1 MSAVKPISFENEFG
15 INKNPYVI
23 NEQKPSL
30 TQHSR
35 IRTIL
40 SVLSFISGFLV
51 ISIALNNY
59 YLSNRIIWRTKIG
72 SVEVGGK
79 TVSEA
84 RTLIENSIRE
94 FNSDEI
100 VLRSSDGTYRVRNA
114 EFGPAF
120 DIEGALVKAFERGHT
135 KDARQNQKSRF
146 GSLFSQKT
154 YALDFWFDE
163 IKFMRIIT
171 NRIPKLKNNQPQDA
185 SVVLSGKEFVAIQG
199 YDGLGFDEDKV
210 TKEYRNILTS
220 FNIKELA
227 IPIVP
232 KQAVIDLST
241 AHVARKFA
249 NRYAGRHLHM
259 LYSYDGYNYDRW
271 SLYLR
276 ENKDWF
282 EFRKVKEFGS
292 VSLYPV
298 LNSEKLRNE
307 LNRRIAPYL
316 YRAKEDITIKNEN
329 GKPVVE
335 GIARDGYY
343 LDVTRSIRA
352 INDTLIAN
360 RVDSNGNFAVH
371 LQVEHLLG
379 GVTNPEN
386 PFAVSDVLAT
396 GVTDFFGSPE
406 NRKFNI
412 NHASKSFENIL
423 IQPGD
428 KFSFLKC
435 MGKVDSTTG
444 YEKELVI
451 INGDSTA
458 PQYGGGMCQVSSTL
472 FRTVFFAGLKVLKRS
487 SHSFEVKYYLPAGLD
502 ATVADYAPDLVFE
515 NDTPNLILVQ
525 NLVDLKR
532 TKMYFKLFGKKD
544 GRKLSFDGP
553 INKGPVGEKGDHYMV
568 TWFRNVEFPDGRVRT
583 DKFNSIY
590 INKDL
595 VKKYQPENL
604 LMKKDSVFV
613 PVSLDTAK
621 FDLKTRSDSSGAQ

>member
-1 MSAVKPISFENEFG
+1 MSAVKPIAFQNEFE

-23 NEQKPSL
+23 NKPKPSFEG
-30 TQHSR
+30 HSR
-35 IRTIL
+35 IHTIL
-40 SVLSFISGFLV
+40 SGLSFIIGFLV
-51 ISIALNNY
+51 VLIAANNF
-59 YLSNRIIWRTKIG
+59 YLTNRILWRTKIG
-72 SVEVGGK
+72 PVAVGGK

-84 RTLIENSIRE
+84 RTLIENSIHE
-94 FNSDEI
+94 FTSDEI
-100 VLRSSDGTYRVRNA
+100 VLKSSDGTYRVRNA
-114 EFGPAF
+114 DFGPAF
-120 DIEGALVKAFERGHT
+120 DIESALVKAYESGHT
-135 KDARQNQKSRF
+135 KDVRQNQKSRW

-154 YALDFWFDE
+154 YPLDFWFDE
-163 IKFMRIIT
+163 IKFTRIIVR
-171 NRIPKLKNNQPQDA
+171 RIPKLRNNQPQDA
-185 SVVLSGKEFVAIQG
+185 SVVLSGKEFVAVQG
-199 YDGLGFDEDKV
+199 YDGLGFDEEKV
-210 TKEYRNILTS
+210 IKQYQNIMSS
-220 FNIKELA
+220 FDIKELP

-232 KQAVIDLST
+232 KQADIDLQT
-241 AHVARKFA
+241 AQVARKFV

-276 ENKDWF
+276 ENRDWF
-282 EFRKVKEFGS
+282 EFKKVKEFGNFN
-292 VSLYPV
+292 LYPV
-298 LNSEKLRNE
+298 LNSEKLRSE

-343 LDVTRSIRA
+343 LDVTRSIRS
-352 INDTLIAN
+352 INDTLIVN
-360 RVDSNGNFAVH
+360 RVDSTGNFSVH
-371 LQVEHLLG
+371 LQVAHLLG
-379 GVTNPEN
+379 GVANPEN

-412 NHASKSFENIL
+412 NHASNSFENIL

-428 KFSFLKC
+428 KFSFIKH

-444 YEKELVI
+444 YAKELVI
-451 INGDSTA
+451 INGDSLE
-458 PQYGGGMCQVSSTL
+458 PQYGGGICQVSSTL
-472 FRTVFFAGLKVLKRS
+472 FRTVFFSGLKVLKRM

-502 ATVADYAPDLVFE
+502 ATVAEYAPDLVFE
-515 NDTPNLILVQ
+515 NDTPYPVLVQ

-544 GRKLSFDGP
+544 GRKIRFEGP
-553 INKGPVGEKGDHYMV
+553 INEGPVGEKNDSYGVAWYRHI
-568 TWFRNVEFPDGRVRT
+568 EFPDGKVRT
-583 DKFNSIY
+583 DKFRSMY
-590 INKDL
+590 KNKDL

-604 LMKKDSVFV
+604 LVKQDSVFV

-621 FDLKTRSDSSGAQ
+621 FNLKMPSDSAGVY